1 MPARPIIGIPMQTQN
16 TSDAFWVMRKP
27 YVDALRNA
35 GAIPWVIPL
44 LADDPETLRE
54 IFDRLDGLF
63 LAGGAD
69 VSPTRYGEAAK
80 PYLGATDPE
89 RDAVETAFV
98 RMSLDARLP
107 IFAVCRGL
115 QLLNVAC
122 GGSLHQDI
130 RAEVPAA
137 IKHDYF
143 AADLHIRTACVHD
156 IAVKAGTRIA
166 DIFGSAS
173 LSVNSMHH
181 QAIKELAPNLIASA
195 FAPDGIIE
203 AVEAKASF
211 AIGVQWHPEEL
222 AATDPAM
229 RRLFEAF
236 TAAATE
242 GIGP

>member
-1 MPARPIIGIPMQTQN
+1 MPARPIIGIPMQTQHS
-16 TSDAFWVMRKP
+16 SDAFWVMRKQ
-27 YVDALRNA
+27 YIDALRNA
-35 GAIPWVIPL
+35 GAIPWIIPL

-69 VSPTRYGEAAK
+69 VSPARYGEAAK

-89 RDAVETAFV
+89 RDAVETSLV

-130 RAEVPAA
+130 REEVPAA

-143 AADLHIRTACVHD
+143 AADLHIRTACVHE

-181 QAIKELAPNLIASA
+181 QAIMNS
-195 FAPDGIIE
+195 
-203 AVEAKASF
+203 
-211 AIGVQWHPEEL
+211 
-222 AATDPAM
+222 
-229 RRLFEAF
+229 RR
-236 TAAATE
+236 T
-242 GIGP
+242 